1 MTAFK
6 RSQGKYVRES
16 YKTTNWP
23 EYEAGLR
30 QRGSLTVWIS
40 EDELKGWGPPK
51 RGQRRPGGQQRYS
64 NRAIETA
71 LTVGMV
77 LHLGLRQ
84 TQGFLGSLFSLL
96 NWDCQ
101 APDHT
106 TISRRAR
113 KLGKLPICPPAGK
126 RPVHILIDS
135 TGLNVHVGTLRK
147 PPKNRDWRKLHISVN
162 AVTGQVIACDLTSK
176 SARDASRVPALLK
189 QINSPLASVR
199 ADGAYDREAVYTT
212 IESHTAG
219 RSPRVLI
226 APKKN
231 AQLKPEVAA
240 LRERDRN
247 IRSRARIGK
256 REWHTRSG
264 YSRRSIVENTAYRY
278 KGIIGPTMRSRTL
291 QGQRVE
297 ARVGCR
303 ILNTIAG
310 LGMPESHQVD

>member
-6 RSQGKYVRES
+6 RSQAKYVRKS

-51 RGQRRPGGQQRYS
+51 RGQRKPGGQEQYS
-64 NRAIETA
+64 NHAIETA
-71 LTVGMV
+71 LTVAMV
-77 LHLGLRQ
+77 FHLGLRQ
-84 TQGFLGSLFSLL
+84 AEGFLRSLFSLL
-96 NWDCQ
+96 SLDCR

-126 RPVHILIDS
+126 RPVHILVDS
-135 TGLNVHVGTLRK
+135 TGLKIHVGNLRK
-147 PPKNRDWRKLHISVN
+147 PPRNRDWRKLHISVN

-189 QINSPLASVR
+189 QIDSPLASVR
-199 ADGAYDREAVYTT
+199 ADGSYDKTAVYEV
-212 IESHTAG
+212 IESHTAS

-226 APKKN
+226 PPKKN
-231 AQLKPEVAA
+231 AKVKPNVAA
-240 LRERDRN
+240 LKERNRN
-247 IRSRARIGK
+247 IRSRARFGT

-264 YSRRSIVENTAYRY
+264 YSRRSLVENTMYRY
-278 KGIIGPTMRSRTL
+278 KAIIGPTMRSRTL
-291 QGQRVE
+291 QGQRAE

-303 ILNTIAG
+303 ILNTMAA
-310 LGMPESHQVD
+310 LGMPESHQID